1 MLCEVTD
8 IIYCKNYNFYCKF
21 DLVTE
26 TLLVINNN
34 NIFVNIAITLLCSGK
49 CVPSKAD
56 YF

>member
-1 MLCEVTD
+1 MLCVVAD
-8 IIYCKNYNFYCKF
+8 IFCCKTTFYCKF

-34 NIFVNIAITLLCSGK
+34 NIFVNISITLLCLGK
-49 CVPSKAD
+49 CVHSKAD